1 MNGIGCTIAEMETRL
16 VASTSSGAATVLW
29 LQDSESPV
37 SSQTRAAGA
46 IWPAWRP
53 RHGTLSWSEADDR
66 TLMVVDGKEVPG
78 ASHQPARFIGPGL
91 PHYPLWSPDGR
102 ALAYVVPDGQS
113 LNLRVWTVGEPDARE
128 LVSGAP
134 IFSSW
139 LPGGDALVVHHG
151 ASLRIFETSSVSS
164 PTTLSESAAGFR
176 APAVS
181 GDGSRIAWAEVRSG
195 AVHVMECDVETRA
208 VRELRVL
215 PAGVALC
222 YAADGRLLAAS
233 SASPES
239 PAFASIVDVERGA
252 SLIRSVMTA
261 FWLSPDV
268 TKLVTLHPSFTGDGR
283 YQAKL
288 WDHAGRAL
296 GATEAFVPSA
306 QFGMVTNFFDQFSL
320 SHPLWSADS
329 RWFGL
334 PGRFP
339 TDSPHPA
346 FSDGVQDYV
355 WLWDTVHGVVHRR
368 VAPGS
373 MLTFER

>member
-1 MNGIGCTIAEMETRL
+1 MESRL
-16 VASTSSGAATVLW
+16 VVTTGSGAANVVS
-29 LQDSESPV
+29 LQDGESPV
-37 SSQTRAAGA
+37 SSQSRATGV

-53 RHGTLSWSEADDR
+53 GYGTLSWSEAHDR
-66 TLMVVDGKEVPG
+66 TRLLVDHQEVPG
-78 ASHQPARFIGPGL
+78 ASNQPARFIGPGL

-102 ALAYVVPDGQS
+102 GLAYVVPDGQS
-113 LNLRVWTVGEPDARE
+113 LSLRVWTVGAPDARE
-128 LVSGAP
+128 LVSAAP
-134 IFSSW
+134 IFSCW
-139 LPGGDALVVHHG
+139 LPSGAALVVHHG
-151 ASLRIFETSSVSS
+151 ASLQIFETSSVHS

-176 APAVS
+176 TPAIS
-181 GDGSRIAWAEVRSG
+181 DDGARIAWAEVRSG

-208 VRELRVL
+208 IRELRVL

-222 YAADGRLLAAS
+222 YAADGRLLIAS

-239 PAFASIVDVERGA
+239 SAFASIVDVERGTRF
-252 SLIRSVMTA
+252 IRSVMTA
-261 FWLSPDV
+261 FWLSPDG

-283 YQAKL
+283 YQARL

-306 QFGMVTNFFDQFSL
+306 QFGMVMNFFDQFSL

-346 FSDGVQDYV
+346 FSDRVEDYV
-355 WLWDTVHGVVHRR
+355 WLWDTANGVVHRR
-368 VAPGS
+368 VTPGS
-373 MLTFER
+373 MLAFER

>member
-1 MNGIGCTIAEMETRL
+1 MGTRL
-16 VASTSSGAATVLW
+16 VVTTASGAANVLA
-29 LQDSESPV
+29 LQDGESPV
-37 SSQTRAAGA
+37 SLQAGA
-46 IWPAWRP
+46 AAAFWPAWRP
-53 RHGTLSWSEADDR
+53 GHGTLSWSEAHDR
-66 TLMVVDGKEVPG
+66 TRLVVDREEVPG

-91 PHYPLWSPDGR
+91 PHYPLWNPDGR
-102 ALAYVVPDGQS
+102 VLAYVVPDGQS
-113 LNLRVWTVGEPDARE
+113 LSLRAWTVGEPDVRE

-134 IFSSW
+134 IFSCW

-151 ASLRIFETSSVSS
+151 ASLQIFDASSASS

-176 APAVS
+176 TPAVS

-195 AVHVMECDVETRA
+195 AVHVMECDVATRA
-208 VRELRVL
+208 IRELRVL

-222 YAADGRLLAAS
+222 YAADGRLLVAS
-233 SASPES
+233 STSPES

-252 SLIRSVMTA
+252 RLIRSVITA
-261 FWLSPDV
+261 FWLSPDA
-268 TKLVTLHPSFTGDGR
+268 TRLVTLHPSFTGDGR
-283 YQAKL
+283 YQARL

-306 QFGMVTNFFDQFSL
+306 QFGMVVNFFDQFSL

-346 FSDGVQDYV
+346 FSDGVEDYV
-355 WLWDTVHGVVHRR
+355 WLWDTVDGIIHHR
-368 VAPGS
+368 VTPGS